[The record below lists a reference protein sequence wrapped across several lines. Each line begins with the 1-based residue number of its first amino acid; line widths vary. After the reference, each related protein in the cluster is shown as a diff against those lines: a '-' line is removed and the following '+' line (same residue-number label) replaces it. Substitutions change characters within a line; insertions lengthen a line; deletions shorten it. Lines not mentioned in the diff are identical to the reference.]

1 MVRRQGWLVYVSF
14 LFEQHI
20 ASPCVREY
28 ILRIPWHPGMF
39 KMFLVRYPTTTNVVS
54 CFPWIFTEA
63 GHSSNTFPPPPPAMV
78 ILFGSGSKEMVLY
91 HFPTSTWM
99 PYKMH
104 Y

>member
-63 GHSSNTFPPPPPAMV
+63 GHSSMSQSWVYISPHPLAPINFFLN
-78 ILFGSGSKEMVLY
+78 LFI
-91 HFPTSTWM
+91 FN
-99 PYKMH
+99 
-104 Y
+104 